1 MNEERRESILLA
13 YAFRPFFLL
22 TGIYGVIVVLA
33 WIGFLFAGWELPLGW
48 SPLHW
53 HSHEMIYGLVPAA
66 AAGFALTAITNWTNA
81 APLQGRVLLAL
92 VLLWLAGRVAF
103 WLIGWLPLWL
113 IAAIDLAFL
122 PVLAFYLGVILVRH
136 EKFHNLLLVG
146 ILASLAL
153 GNFLMHLGFIQGS
166 TSLIKAGQQLGLN
179 VTLLMMVAI
188 AGRITPLFTM
198 NWLRNH
204 GGNPEHVT
212 RSERMDRCSIF
223 SVAIL
228 VVVDILPL
236 PSYVVGATALVAG
249 LISGVRLF
257 QWAGWRAAREPLLW
271 ILHLAYLWIVIALL
285 LRGASV
291 FTSLVPDTLW
301 QHALGVG
308 AIASL
313 ILGVMTRV
321 ALGHTGR
328 PLKLPRFAVV
338 IYLAIL
344 GSALLRV
351 LAAAHLIDY
360 RLGVTL
366 AGTGWIIAFS
376 LFVIIYW
383 PILSTPRA
391 DGRSG

>member
-1 MNEERRESILLA
+1 MNEQRQGFILLA

-22 TGIYGVIVVLA
+22 TGIYGATVVLA
-33 WIGFLFAGWELPLGW
+33 WIGFLFGGWALPLGW

-66 AAGFALTAITNWTNA
+66 AAGFALTAVTNWTNA
-81 APLQGRVLLAL
+81 APLKGRALLML

-103 WLIGWLPLWL
+103 WLIAWLPLWL

-122 PVLAFYLGVILVRH
+122 PVLAIYLGIILVRY

-146 ILASLAL
+146 ILALLAL
-153 GNFLMHLGFIQGS
+153 GNFLMHLGFIHGS
-166 TSLIKAGQQLGLN
+166 LSLLKAGQSLGLN
-179 VTLLMMVAI
+179 LTMLMMVAI
-188 AGRITPLFTM
+188 AGRITPLFTI
-198 NWLRNH
+198 NWLKSH
-204 GGNPEHVT
+204 GGNPEKVT
-212 RSERMDRCSIF
+212 RSERMDRFSIF

-228 VVVDILPL
+228 IVIDMLPL
-236 PSYVVGATALVAG
+236 SPYIVGVIALVAG
-249 LISGVRLF
+249 LINGVRLY

-291 FTSLVPDTLW
+291 FTPLVPDTLW

-328 PLKLPRFAVV
+328 PLMLPRFAVI
-338 IYLAIL
+338 IYGAIL
-344 GSALLRV
+344 SSALLRV

-360 RLGVTL
+360 RSGVTL
-366 AGTGWIIAFS
+366 AALGWIIAFT
-376 LFVIIYW
+376 LFVVLYW
-383 PILSTPRA
+383 PILSAPRQ
-391 DGRSG
+391 DGRPG